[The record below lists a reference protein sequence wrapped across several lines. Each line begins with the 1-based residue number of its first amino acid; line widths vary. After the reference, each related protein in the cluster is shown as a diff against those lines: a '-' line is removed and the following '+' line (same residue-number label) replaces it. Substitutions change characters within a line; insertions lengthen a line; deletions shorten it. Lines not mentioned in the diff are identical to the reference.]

1 MYVGAVLEARD
12 RVNTVATDVVETLTT
27 RRGVTLRR
35 LERRGQTETR
45 KVRTRAERLVRRG
58 ERRLDRE
65 VSAVER
71 ETARRNNV
79 VTQQV
84 AQVSDRIETA
94 VQAGVATGERLVSQT
109 RKQLA

>member
-12 RVNTVATDVVETLTT
+12 RVTTVATDVVETLTS

-45 KVRTRAERLVRRG
+45 KVRTRAQRVIRRG

-65 VSAVER
+65 VNAVER
-71 ETARRNNV
+71 ETARRENV
-79 VTQQV
+79 VTKQV
-84 AQVSDRIETA
+84 ATVAGRIEET
-94 VQAGVATGERLVSQT
+94 VQAGVAAGERVVKT
-109 RKQLA
+109 LA